1 MKRRNLAL
9 TLAIAISAMPMAMA
23 QPASLTS
30 KPIRIVV
37 PAPAGSAPDVVARI
51 LGEKLRLRY
60 GQSTVIDNRPGGGG
74 IIAVN
79 AVKGTATDGT
89 SLLLAQ
95 ASVAVVTPLTYKEVK
110 YDIEQD
116 FEPVASLANTP
127 MLFVANV
134 NTGPKSWAEA
144 IATAKAQPAK
154 LTLGNPFRTSI
165 PHLAGELVGQ
175 RTGAQFVHVPMSTTA
190 QGIQGVVSGDTQMY
204 VDGVAPLL
212 PLVKSGRM
220 RALAVTAARELP
232 GLEGIPLAQSAVPGG
247 LQVSGWFVLF
257 APKGTPKEIVEEL
270 NKAADEA
277 MLAPD
282 TVAKLRELG
291 TYPMGGGVTDVAA
304 FVRNEKRAWA
314 DVIQRSGLKP
324 E

>member
-1 MKRRNLAL
+1 MRRRSLCAAL
-9 TLAIAISAMPMAMA
+9 TLALAALGSAAAP
-23 QPASLTS
+23 PSTLTT
-30 KPIRIVV
+30 KPVHIVV

-51 LGEKLRLRY
+51 LGDKLRLRF
-60 GQSTVIDNRPGGGG
+60 GQAAIIDNRTGAGG

-79 AVKGTATDGT
+79 AVKGAPADGT
-89 SLLLAQ
+89 NLLLAQ
-95 ASVAVVTPLTYKEVK
+95 ASVAVVTPLTYREAK
-110 YDIEQD
+110 YDIERD
-116 FEPVASLANTP
+116 FETVAALADTP
-127 MLFVANV
+127 MLFVANLES
-134 NTGPKSWAEA
+134 GPKSWDEA
-144 IATAKAQPAK
+144 ISLAQAKPDT
-154 LTLGNPFRTSI
+154 LSLGNPFRTSI

-175 RTGAQFVHVPMSTTA
+175 RTDARFVHVPMSTTG

-232 GLEGIPLAQSAVPGG
+232 GLEGIPLAQSRVPG

-257 APKGTPKEIVEEL
+257 APKGTPREVVEEI
-270 NKAADEA
+270 NKAANEA
-277 MLAPD
+277 MQAPD

-291 TYPMGGGVTDVAA
+291 TYPMGGSVADAAA
-304 FVRNEKRAWA
+304 FVRSEKKTWA
-314 DVIQRSGLKP
+314 DVIQRSGLKV